1 MADKDYHAMLQSIL
15 PLAHSFVTL
24 TPDNPRALSAQDLA
38 DELRSMGVQASPCE
52 SVREGLEQILSQSGP
67 EDVIC
72 ACGSLYMVGEL
83 RHCLG
88 LC

>member
-1 MADKDYHAMLQSIL
+1 MDKLL
-15 PLAHSFVTL
+15 PLAQSFVTL
-24 TPDNPRALSAQDLA
+24 TPDSPRALSAEDLA
-38 DELRSMGVQASPCE
+38 AFLKEKGAKVTPCE
-52 SVREGLEQILSQSGP
+52 SVEEGLHTILAQSGP

-83 RHCLG
+83 RHLLG